1 MDYETGTRL
10 DRLEQT
16 QDAIIK
22 VLLEK
27 GIIPKEQEVEQKE
40 EKSFPKR

>member
-1 MDYETGTRL
+1 MEYEIGIRL

-22 VLLEK
+22 VLMDK
-27 GIIPKEQEVEQKE
+27 GIIPKEQEVQQDKQL
-40 EKSFPKR
+40 KR

>member
-1 MDYETGTRL
+1 MDYETGIRL

-22 VLLEK
+22 VLMDK
-27 GIIPKEQEVEQKE
+27 GIIPKEQQVEESKPI
-40 EKSFPKR
+40 PKK